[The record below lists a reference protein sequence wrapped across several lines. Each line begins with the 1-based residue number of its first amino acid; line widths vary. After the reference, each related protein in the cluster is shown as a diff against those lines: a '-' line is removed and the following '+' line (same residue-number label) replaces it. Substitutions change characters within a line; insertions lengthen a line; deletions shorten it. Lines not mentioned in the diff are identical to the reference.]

1 MELSYIY
8 IMKIKAKRDW
18 MDIKTQRNFAK
29 GGVYEVNEVYGNKIV
44 GIGHA
49 ELVEELKEEKPKKA
63 KAKKK

>member
-1 MELSYIY
+1 
-8 IMKIKAKRDW
+8 MKIKAKRDW

-29 GGVYEVNEVYGNKIV
+29 GRVYEVNEVYGNKIV

-49 ELVEELKEEKPKKA
+49 ELVKESKQEKPKKA

>member
-18 MDIKTQRNFAK
+18 MDIKTQRNFSK
-29 GGVYEVNEVYGNKIV
+29 GGVYEVDEVYGNKIV

-49 ELVEELKEEKPKKA
+49 ELIKETKEEKPKKS
-63 KAKKK
+63 KAKK